1 MKILLAL
8 FAISFSF
15 AAPSSAL
22 AQTENTAPVEGLYAF
37 ETSAGMKVGAA
48 FGALPTVTADD
59 ELISVTSPISPRIE
73 IHEMKEVN
81 GIMQMRKVD
90 AIPVLANKE
99 NKLVPTGYHLML
111 MDLSAPLVKGTE
123 FPLTLK
129 FKNTGEKTVTIPV
142 LSRKAK

>member
-8 FAISFSF
+8 FALSFPFS
-15 AAPSSAL
+15 APSSAL
-22 AQTENTAPVEGLYAF
+22 AQTENTAPATGLYAF

-90 AIPVLANKE
+90 AIPVIANKE
-99 NKLVPTGYHLML
+99 NALSPTGYHLML
-111 MDLSAPLVKGTE
+111 MDLSAPLAEGTD

-129 FKNTGEKTVTIPV
+129 FKNADAKTLTVPV